1 AAGDEPDAR
10 AAQRLLLTLRRSRR
24 RAARMFHDIQ
34 RMAGQSPDLIKE
46 TVMGEVRKHFRP
58 AFVNRI
64 DEIVVFQALDN
75 AQIKEIAKIQLRRL
89 EQRLASQEMKLEV
102 SDAAIAEIAKVGF
115 DPLYGA
121 RPLKRAIQ
129 QEIENPVAKL
139 VLEGRFGPKDVIPVD
154 FKNGKFAFDRIVHVT
169 RQVSAAFTDEAGAV
183 RITASQHPDAVGFF
197 PTGTGPA
204 LLRSGTKIRRS
215 WQGAAAMKLMSKT
228 LGKLLVGFSAGL
240 FAVAAQSAV
249 IFTGSAG
256 SRSASA
262 EFDLTGTTLT
272 VTLTNTSAADALV
285 PIDILTALF
294 FNVAG
299 NPALTRTSA
308 TTGGNTFLG
317 GALVSGAG
325 TAVGGE
331 WAYLNSLVGAPL
343 GANSGISS

>member
-1 AAGDEPDAR
+1 
-10 AAQRLLLTLRRSRR
+10 
-24 RAARMFHDIQ
+24 
-34 RMAGQSPDLIKE
+34 
-46 TVMGEVRKHFRP
+46 
-58 AFVNRI
+58 
-64 DEIVVFQALDN
+64 
-75 AQIKEIAKIQLRRL
+75 
-89 EQRLASQEMKLEV
+89 
-102 SDAAIAEIAKVGF
+102 
-115 DPLYGA
+115 
-121 RPLKRAIQ
+121 
-129 QEIENPVAKL
+129 
-139 VLEGRFGPKDVIPVD
+139 
-154 FKNGKFAFDRIVHVT
+154 
-169 RQVSAAFTDEAGAV
+169 
-183 RITASQHPDAVGFF
+183 
-197 PTGTGPA
+197 
-204 LLRSGTKIRRS
+204 
-215 WQGAAAMKLMSKT
+215 MKLMSKT

-343 GANSGISS
+343 GANSGISSSGLGLFGPGDVFPPGINLAGPASPDGLQYGITSAGDNPATGNAGLLGNQITQNSVIFVLNNFLGSLSDITGVSFQYGTALDEPNIPGLQVPEPGTLALLGVGLLGLAGLARRRNAGF